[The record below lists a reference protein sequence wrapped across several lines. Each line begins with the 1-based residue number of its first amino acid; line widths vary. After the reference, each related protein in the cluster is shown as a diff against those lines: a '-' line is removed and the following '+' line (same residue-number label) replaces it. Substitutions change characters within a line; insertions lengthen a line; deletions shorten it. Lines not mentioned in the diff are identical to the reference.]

1 MLHDT
6 RRRPRTLLD
15 LTQGLSVLTK
25 VPHQHSNCFN
35 HVGIPRTV
43 PSQFVA
49 TSKRYPPDPG
59 QDLQNSQATHNS
71 KASIEALRYTSLY
84 KMIPSRVASSV
95 IGGSGTDCL
104 TLVREMSRKQES
116 PPSFIF
122 SKWKGQ
128 KHRKIPYRDCSRF
141 GRQIIEREGVSTLS
155 IHGYPWALRYLLI
168 VFSKMVCLLFNVGL
182 KKFL

>member
-1 MLHDT
+1 MFLPILCARISGFD
-6 RRRPRTLLD
+6 PEMFLD
-15 LTQGLSVLTK
+15 
-25 VPHQHSNCFN
+25 
-35 HVGIPRTV
+35 
-43 PSQFVA
+43 
-49 TSKRYPPDPG
+49 
-59 QDLQNSQATHNS
+59 
-71 KASIEALRYTSLY
+71 ALG
-84 KMIPSRVASSV
+84 VQCV

-168 VFSKMVCLLFNVGL
+168 CVFKNGLFAFQLWVL
-182 KKFL
+182 KSFFENSSSTLVSVLKSV